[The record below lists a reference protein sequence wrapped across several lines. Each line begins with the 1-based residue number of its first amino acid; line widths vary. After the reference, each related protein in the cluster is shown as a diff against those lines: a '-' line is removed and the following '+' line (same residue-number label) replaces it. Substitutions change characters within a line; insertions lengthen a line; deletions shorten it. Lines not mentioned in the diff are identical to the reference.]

1 MSPMLQAIQIPFV
14 FTYVPNPRKSIWT
27 KYLNVDVNKIKY
39 NTILIL
45 SEF

>member
-1 MSPMLQAIQIPFV
+1 MLQAIQIPFV
-14 FTYVPNPRKSIWT
+14 FTYGTKSAK